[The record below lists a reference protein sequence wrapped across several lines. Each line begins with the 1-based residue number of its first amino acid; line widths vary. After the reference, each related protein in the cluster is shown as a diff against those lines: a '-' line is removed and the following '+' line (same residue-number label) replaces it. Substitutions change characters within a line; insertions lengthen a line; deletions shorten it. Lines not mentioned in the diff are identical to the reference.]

1 MAAILAVFLTLSL
14 LWIHFAYCHL
24 QYFSLVEI
32 EKVRKNKQKNVQKSV
47 DRAENAD
54 ILSQ

>member
-1 MAAILAVFLTLSL
+1 MAAILAVFLALSL

-24 QYFSLVEI
+24 QYFSLVMI
-32 EKVRKNKQKNVQKSV
+32 EKVRKTYKKNLQTSV
-47 DRAENAD
+47 DQAENAD